1 MRFFKIKSLLFTI
14 LFGSIFTGVI
24 SESNASS
31 FLFQGKCGF
40 LISSSYQD
48 QCSAL
53 FSKNI
58 LTLIP
63 KRSKQIRIWPQQ
75 ISSIALASEES
86 LVPDENL
93 EKWRNVLPQY
103 RESFFFIFR
112 SKKKDAIPQW
122 VLDST
127 SKKVEQHKF
136 TVRYIDKY
144 RRPQALLFVLDDKSK
159 ASGMLNMLESYSGL
173 PIGGSRTSND
183 TLSYEISRN
192 LSKEAMR
199 KARRLAGL
207 CDQYMFEDADP
218 IAYELDSFVQNTI
231 QEISLFQGT
240 SELSKKLTNTLN
252 EAMAYCENEED
263 NSLFEEQQARE
274 EERRLIEVE
283 QQEAIKL
290 EKEQARAAFDMLAEF

>member
-1 MRFFKIKSLLFTI
+1 M
-14 LFGSIFTGVI
+14 
-24 SESNASS
+24 
-31 FLFQGKCGF
+31 
-40 LISSSYQD
+40 
-48 QCSAL
+48 
-53 FSKNI
+53 
-58 LTLIP
+58 P

-93 EKWRNVLPQY
+93 EKWKNVLPQY

-112 SKKKDAIPQW
+112 SKKRDAIPKW
-122 VLDST
+122 VLDAT

-173 PIGGSRTSND
+173 PIGSSRTSND

-192 LSKEAMR
+192 LSKEATR

-231 QEISLFQGT
+231 QEISLFQGS
-240 SELSKKLTNTLN
+240 SELSKKLTITLD

-274 EERRLIEVE
+274 EERRLIEAE
-283 QQEAIKL
+283 QQQAIKL

>member
-1 MRFFKIKSLLFTI
+1 MRFFKTKSLLLSI
-14 LFGSIFTGVI
+14 IFGSFLTSLIPDAK
-24 SESNASS
+24 ASS

-86 LVPDENL
+86 LVPDESL
-93 EKWRNVLPQY
+93 EKWKNVLPQY

-112 SKKKDAIPQW
+112 SKKRDAIPQW
-122 VLDST
+122 VIDST
-127 SKKVEQHKF
+127 SKKVEKHKF

-173 PIGGSRTSND
+173 PIGGSRTSSD
-183 TLSYEISRN
+183 SLSYEIGRN
-192 LSKEAMR
+192 LTKEATR

-252 EAMAYCENEED
+252 EAMNYCKNEED

-274 EERRLIEVE
+274 EERRLREQEE
-283 QQEAIKL
+283 QQAILL

>member
-1 MRFFKIKSLLFTI
+1 MKILKNKTLLFSLLI
-14 LFGSIFTGVI
+14 GSLFTGLT
-24 SESNASS
+24 SGSNASS

-58 LTLIP
+58 LTLMP

-75 ISSIALASEES
+75 ISSIALASEET

-93 EKWRNVLPQY
+93 EKWRDVLPQY
-103 RESFFFIFR
+103 RQSFFFIFR
-112 SKKKDAIPQW
+112 SKKRDAIPQW

-173 PIGGSRTSND
+173 PIGGSRTSDD

-192 LSKEAMR
+192 LSKEANR

-218 IAYELDSFVQNTI
+218 VAYELDSFVLNTI
-231 QEISLFQGT
+231 QEISLFKGT
-240 SELSKKLTNTLN
+240 SELSEKLTNTLN
-252 EAMAYCENEED
+252 EAMAFCENEED

-274 EERRLIEVE
+274 EERRRIEVE
-283 QQEAIKL
+283 EQQAIQL